1 MYQKARFQFKQT
13 IVTIL
18 ADKAE
23 YIDAAKEEI
32 LKSRLIIE
40 NYIAQHPF
48 FEVTLEAYDVDE
60 NAPPLKTPPLSAP
73 PLKTPPLIQKMIE
86 AGNTFDIGPMS
97 AVAGTIAGAAVERM
111 KACGASFALVDNGG
125 DMAIYNTT
133 DRPTVVGVYA
143 GAGGVQNLGFSVA
156 PSDEIVGV
164 CTSSGTVG
172 PSVSFG
178 IADAAIIFSKNLS
191 LADSAATALGNALK
205 EQGAENIEKALSVV
219 SNVDGV
225 DGAVLIQGN
234 DIGFV
239 GKVPRL
245 VKAHIDYDI
254 ITKG

>member
-1 MYQKARFQFKQT
+1 MYQKAHFQFKQT

-40 NYIAQHPF
+40 NYIAQNPF
-48 FEVTLEAYDVDE
+48 FEVTLEAYEADK
-60 NAPPLKTPPLSAP
+60 NAPPL
-73 PLKTPPLIQKMIE
+73 IQEMIE
-86 AGNTFDIGPMS
+86 AGHTFGIGPMS
-97 AVAGTIAGAAVERM
+97 AVAGTIAGAAVRKM
-111 KACGASFALVDNGG
+111 KRCGASFALVDNGG
-125 DMAIYNTT
+125 DMAIFNKT

-143 GAGGVQNLGFSVA
+143 GTGGIQNLGFSVA
-156 PSDEIVGV
+156 PSDEIIGI

-178 IADAAIIFSKNLS
+178 KADAAVIFSKNLP
-191 LADSAATALGNALK
+191 LADAAATALGNALK
-205 EQGAENIEKALSVV
+205 DTGAENIEKALSVV
-219 SNVDGV
+219 SNVDGI
-225 DGAVLIQGN
+225 DGAVLIQGG

-239 GKVPRL
+239 GKVPPL
-245 VKAHIDYDI
+245 VKANVDNDI